1 MRNIK
6 KRIPAKTIQV
16 LIGFSQN
23 VVQGMWYDDD
33 PYLQLPNVD
42 YEKFKNFKK
51 KNKPVT
57 FENFCRLTQS
67 ERQSMAMYDTKEEFL
82 DAEKAIKCFPV
93 INVESSYFVEGEK
106 DIAIGDIL
114 TIKLVITHLN
124 LEEKQ

>member
-1 MRNIK
+1 
-6 KRIPAKTIQV
+6 
-16 LIGFSQN
+16 
-23 VVQGMWYDDD
+23 
-33 PYLQLPNVD
+33 
-42 YEKFKNFKK
+42 
-51 KNKPVT
+51 
-57 FENFCRLTQS
+57 
-67 ERQSMAMYDTKEEFL
+67 MAMYDTKEEFL

>member
-23 VVQGMWYDDD
+23 LVQGMWYDDD

-51 KNKPVT
+51 KNKAVT

-67 ERQSMAMYDTKEEFL
+67 ER
-82 DAEKAIKCFPV
+82 
-93 INVESSYFVEGEK
+93 
-106 DIAIGDIL
+106 
-114 TIKLVITHLN
+114 
-124 LEEKQ
+124 